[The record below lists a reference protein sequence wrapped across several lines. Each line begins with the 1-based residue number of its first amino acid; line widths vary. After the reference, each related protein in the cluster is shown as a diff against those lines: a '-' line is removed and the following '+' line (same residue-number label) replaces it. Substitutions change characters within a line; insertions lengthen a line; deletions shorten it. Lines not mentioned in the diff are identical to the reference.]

1 MLSFLQKIGKSL
13 MLPIAVLPAAG
24 LLLRLGQPDLLNI
37 KFIAEAGNAFFGSMT
52 LDAAHDPGAVFSNLA
67 LLFAIGVS
75 IGFAKDNNG
84 AAALAGA
91 IGYMVLVFTTHAIN
105 PAVNMGVL
113 GGIISG
119 IAAGLLYNRFHDIKM
134 PTWLAFF
141 GGRRFIPIVTALVSV
156 IIGIVFGYVW
166 PYVQDGIDALAHWI
180 TSSGAFGYGVFGF
193 LNRLLIPL
201 GLHHIINTL
210 VWFDFGTFTDAA
222 GAVYHGDITRFLHG
236 DKTAGVFTTGFFP
249 IMMFGLPA
257 ACIAMIMASKSDRRK
272 KVAGLLLGMALTS
285 FVTGVTEPIEFSFM
299 FISPLLY
306 AIHALLTA
314 SSFAITYLLGIHTS
328 FSFSASLIDYILNFG
343 IAQKPILLLLV
354 GVIYAVIYFVVFYF
368 FIKWRDLK
376 TPGREDEDEMDADD
390 ETVSGDDKYTR
401 MASGFLAG
409 LGGKA
414 NLTNIDNCATRLR
427 LDVKDSATIDES
439 MIKRF
444 GARGVMKTSKSS
456 VQIIVGPDVEFAANA
471 LKKLYTMDH
480 PPVPTTAAPSHATQ
494 KSESTNKN
502 IDSIEFAAPLTGLLM
517 TIDNVPDQVFS
528 QKMMGDG
535 FGIDPQNGE
544 VFAPFN
550 GVVTS
555 VFPTKHAI
563 GLETEDGLEVLIHMG
578 LDTVNLKG
586 EGFDVLVNNGD
597 KISLGQKIA
606 VIDIDSIKGKVPSLV
621 TPIIFTNLKEGQSV
635 KLLKEGK
642 IQHGDT
648 NFFEIV

>member
-52 LDAAHDPGAVFSNLA
+52 LDATHDPGAVFSNLA

-166 PYVQDGIDALAHWI
+166 PFVQDGIDALAHWI
-180 TSSGAFGYGVFGF
+180 TNSGAFGYGVFGF

-306 AIHALLTA
+306 VIHALLTA

-328 FSFSASLIDYILNFG
+328 FSFSASLIDYVLNFG

-354 GVIYAVIYFVVFYF
+354 GVVYAVIYFVVFYF

-376 TPGREDEDEMDADD
+376 TPGREDEDEMDTDD
-390 ETVSGDDKYTR
+390 ETVAGDDKYTR

-471 LKKLYTMDH
+471 LKKLYAMDN
-480 PPVPTTAAPSHATQ
+480 PPVPTTATPSHAAQ

-517 TIDNVPDQVFS
+517 TIDKVPDQVFS

-597 KISLGQKIA
+597 HISLGQKIA
-606 VIDIDSIKGKVPSLV
+606 VIDIDAIKGKVPSLV

-642 IQHGDT
+642 IQHGDK
-648 NFFEIV
+648 NFFEII

>member
-52 LDAAHDPGAVFSNLA
+52 LDPANDPGAVFSNLA
-67 LLFAIGVS
+67 LLFAIGVA

-105 PAVNMGVL
+105 SSVNMGVL

-119 IAAGLLYNRFHDIKM
+119 IAAGLLYNRFHNIQM

-156 IIGIVFGYVW
+156 ILGIFFGFVW
-166 PYVQDGIDALAHWI
+166 PYVQNGIDSIAHWI
-180 TSSGAFGYGVFGF
+180 TSRGAFGYGVYGF

-257 ACIAMIMASKSDRRK
+257 ACLAMIMAAKSERRK

-306 AIHALLTA
+306 VIHALLTA
-314 SSFAITYLLGIHTS
+314 TSFAITYLLGIHDS

-343 IAQKPILLLLV
+343 IAQKPILLLVV
-354 GVIYAVIYFVVFYF
+354 GIIYAVVYFIAFYF

-376 TPGREDEDEMDADD
+376 TPGREDEDEVTVDD
-390 ETVSGDDKYTR
+390 VNVDGDDKYTK
-401 MASGFLAG
+401 MAAGFLAG
-409 LGGKA
+409 LGGKE
-414 NLTNIDNCATRLR
+414 NLTNIDNCTTRLR
-427 LDVKDSATIDES
+427 LDVKDSSIIDES
-439 MIKRF
+439 TIKRF
-444 GARGVMKTSKSS
+444 GARGVMKPSKTN
-456 VQIIVGPDVEFAANA
+456 VQIVVGPDVEFAANA
-471 LKKLYTMDH
+471 LKKIYAMDQPPEPTMA
-480 PPVPTTAAPSHATQ
+480 PPPTQHTEGVSAD
-494 KSESTNKN
+494 TNQ
-502 IDSIEFAAPLTGLLM
+502 FASPLTGQLVK
-517 TIDNVPDQVFS
+517 IENVPDQVFS

-535 FGIDPQNGE
+535 FGIDPQEGI
-544 VFAPFN
+544 VHAPFN
-550 GVVTS
+550 GVVKS
-555 VFPTKHAI
+555 VFPTKHAL
-563 GLETEDGLEVLIHMG
+563 GLETDDGLEVLIHMG

-586 EGFDVLVNNGD
+586 EGFTVYVNEGD
-597 KISLGQKIA
+597 QISLGQKIA
-606 VIDIDSIKGKVPSLV
+606 EIDIQAIKDKVPSLV
-621 TPIIFTNLKEGQSV
+621 TPIVFTNLKEDQHV
-635 KLLKEGK
+635 KLLKEGL
-642 IQHGDT
+642 IRHGEKG
-648 NFFEIV
+648 FFEIV

>member
-52 LDAAHDPGAVFSNLA
+52 LDPAHDPGAVFSNLA
-67 LLFAIGVS
+67 LLFAIGVA

-91 IGYMVLVFTTHAIN
+91 IGYMVLVFTAHAID
-105 PAVNMGVL
+105 PSVNMGVL

-119 IAAGLLYNRFHDIKM
+119 ISAGLLYNRFHDIQM

-156 IIGIVFGYVW
+156 ILGIVFGFVW
-166 PYVQDGIDALAHWI
+166 PFVQNGIDAVAHWI
-180 TSSGAFGYGVFGF
+180 ASSGALGYGVFGF

-210 VWFDFGTFTDAA
+210 VWFDFGTFTDTA

-257 ACIAMIMASKSDRRK
+257 ACFAMIMASKSERRK

-306 AIHALLTA
+306 VIHALLTA

-343 IAQKPILLLLV
+343 IAQKPVLLLLV
-354 GVIYAVIYFVVFYF
+354 GLIYAVIYFFVFYF

-376 TPGREDEDEMDADD
+376 TPGREDEDETISEEDNIN
-390 ETVSGDDKYTR
+390 GNDKYTN

-409 LGGKA
+409 LGGKT

-427 LDVKDSATIDES
+427 LDVKDSGAIDES
-439 MIKRF
+439 MIKRY

-471 LKKLYTMDH
+471 LKKLYAMDH
-480 PPVPTTAAPSHATQ
+480 PPEPVSAMGVPPEQPSEGVSLENHP
-494 KSESTNKN
+494 
-502 IDSIEFAAPLTGLLM
+502 FASPLTGKV
-517 TIDNVPDQVFS
+517 INIQDIPDQVFS

-535 FGIDPQNGE
+535 FGIDPQDGE
-544 VFAPFN
+544 VYAPFN
-550 GVVTS
+550 GTVKS

-563 GLETEDGLEVLIHMG
+563 GLETENGLEVLIHMG

-586 EGFDVLVNNGD
+586 EGFTVYVNEGD
-597 KISLGQKIA
+597 QISTGQKLA
-606 VIDIDSIKGKVPSLV
+606 TMDISAIKDKVPSLV
-621 TPIIFTNLKEGQSV
+621 TPIIFTNLKEGQKV
-635 KLLKEGK
+635 KLLKEGM
-642 IQHGDT
+642 IRHGET
-648 NFFEIV
+648 RFFEIE

>member
-52 LDAAHDPGAVFSNLA
+52 LDPANDPGAVFSNLA
-67 LLFAIGVS
+67 LLFAIGVA

-91 IGYMVLVFTTHAIN
+91 IGYMVLVFTAHAID
-105 PAVNMGVL
+105 PSVSMGVL

-119 IAAGLLYNRFHDIKM
+119 IAAGLLYNRFHDIQM

-156 IIGIVFGYVW
+156 ILGIVFGYVW

-180 TSSGAFGYGVFGF
+180 TSSGAFGYGAFGF

-222 GAVYHGDITRFLHG
+222 GSVYHGDITRFLHG

-257 ACIAMIMASKSDRRK
+257 ACFAMIMASKSERRK

-306 AIHALLTA
+306 VIHAILTA
-314 SSFAITYLLGIHTS
+314 TSFAVTYLLGIHTS

-343 IAQKPILLLLV
+343 IAQKPILLIIV
-354 GVIYAVIYFVVFYF
+354 GLIYAVIYFFVFYF

-376 TPGREDEDEMDADD
+376 TPGREDEDEAIAGD
-390 ETVSGDDKYTR
+390 EDIAGDDKYSR

-409 LGGKA
+409 LGGKT

-427 LDVKDSATIDES
+427 LDVRDSAIIDENL
-439 MIKRF
+439 IKRY

-471 LKKLYTMDH
+471 LKKIHAMDH
-480 PPVPTTAAPSHATQ
+480 PPEPTVAAPVAPSDVQSSEGASVDQTQ
-494 KSESTNKN
+494 
-502 IDSIEFAAPLTGLLM
+502 FAAPITGQ
-517 TIDNVPDQVFS
+517 IIKIENVPDQVFS

-535 FGIDPQNGE
+535 FGIDPQDGE
-544 VFAPFN
+544 VYAPFN
-550 GVVTS
+550 GVVKS

-563 GLETEDGLEVLIHMG
+563 GLETENGLEVLIHMG

-586 EGFDVLVNNGD
+586 EGFTVYVNEGD
-597 KISLGQKIA
+597 QISIGQKIA
-606 VIDIDSIKGKVPSLV
+606 TIDIDAIKDKVPSLV
-621 TPIIFTNLKEGQSV
+621 TPIIFTNLKDGQKV
-635 KLLKEGK
+635 KLLKEGL
-642 IQHGDT
+642 IHHGDT
-648 NFFEIV
+648 GLFEIE